1 MSIESDSSVLL
12 PARERGY
19 RKPQPICTTVV
30 MNNISVIDDEG
41 PMSGYQGENSTEISS
56 GSIKICLLKVLIL
69 SY

>member
-1 MSIESDSSVLL
+1 MYYYRHEREDIESHSL
-12 PARERGY
+12 
-19 RKPQPICTTVV
+19 CTTVV